1 MNVRPRGLPHLS
13 SVPSQR
19 SGAHRREAA
28 VAALSAFSAGAVIQT
43 SISSRLVS
51 EARTRYLAPIV
62 MLLEPYLKM
71 PLPGNDHMHILLI
84 HAENYVTPPGE
95 SSASRQLFRKE
106 FMIR

>member
-1 MNVRPRGLPHLS
+1 
-13 SVPSQR
+13 
-19 SGAHRREAA
+19 
-28 VAALSAFSAGAVIQT
+28 LSAFSAGAVIQT

-62 MLLEPYLKM
+62 MLLEPYIKM
-71 PLPGNDHMHILLI
+71 LLPGNDHVHILLI
-84 HAENYVTPPGE
+84 HAENYVKPPGE